1 MTAREML
8 RRIQACARELG
19 LVVEVQEGRGS
30 HKKVSVGACQTTIPF
45 HRGEDLGKGLRGAIQ
60 RDLAPCLG
68 ERWLQ

>member
-8 RRIQACARELG
+8 RRIQQCAKELN
-19 LVVEVQEGRGS
+19 LQVIVEEGRGS
-30 HKKVSVGACQTTIPF
+30 HKKVTVGSCQTTIPF